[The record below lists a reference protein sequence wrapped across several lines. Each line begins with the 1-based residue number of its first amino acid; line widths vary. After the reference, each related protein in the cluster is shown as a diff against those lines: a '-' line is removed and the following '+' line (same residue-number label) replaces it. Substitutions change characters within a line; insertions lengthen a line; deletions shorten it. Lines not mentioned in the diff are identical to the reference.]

1 MISFRII
8 SYILGLLTIVI
19 GCFLLVPIFISWIH
33 NEIDLI
39 SNIYSFFAIIF
50 IGCFLS
56 IPHMGINE
64 KLNNKDVYLLITL
77 IWIFVP
83 VIGSIPFF
91 MNNDINVSII
101 DGFFESFSGVTT
113 TGATIFTNLDTMP
126 KGILMWRSI
135 LQWLGGVGI
144 IVMVSGVVGAMSNG
158 GMQLMKLEFDPS
170 IEKQLPKASQM
181 ARFIFMVYF
190 LLTFILFFL
199 YFVNGMSGFDAIN
212 HAMTTMATGGY
223 STHDESLGYFKNSN
237 ILIISNIFMV
247 ISSLPFLIVFGLLL
261 NKPTAIFKDAQVKL
275 FLLILIVAIII
286 GVILNADYYPSLKN
300 NIIQTSF
307 NITSM
312 MTGTG
317 YASADFN
324 LWGVEFVPLILLL
337 MFFGGCNGSTTC
349 GLKMFRLSIFIS
361 SFTNSIKQLINPHG
375 YFNTNINHRNVD
387 DKKTIEILTYIYLFV
402 IIFFILTFLFTLT
415 GSDFLTSI
423 SAAIS
428 SLSCVGPGLGEQIG
442 PSSTYQNM
450 PDSFKSIF
458 ILGMLIGRLEILT
471 LILIC
476 SKTFWSK

>member
-1 MISFRII
+1 M
-8 SYILGLLTIVI
+8 
-19 GCFLLVPIFISWIH
+19 LVPIFISWIH
-33 NEIDLI
+33 QEADLY
-39 SNIYSFFAIIF
+39 SNIYSFFTIIF

-56 IPHMGINE
+56 IPHFGINE
-64 KLNNKDVYLLITL
+64 KLNNKDVYLLIAL
-77 IWIFVP
+77 IWLFVP
-83 VIGSIPFF
+83 IVGSIPFF
-91 MNNDINVSII
+91 MNENLNISLI
-101 DGFFESFSGVTT
+101 DGLFESFSGVTT

-144 IVMVSGVVGAMSNG
+144 IVMVSGVIGAMSNG

-181 ARFIFMVYF
+181 ARFIFFVYA
-190 LLTFILFFL
+190 LLTFVLFLL

-223 STHDESLGYFKNSN
+223 STHDASLGYFNNTN
-237 ILIISNIFMV
+237 ILIISNVFMI

-261 NKPTAIFKDAQVKL
+261 NKPLAIFKDAQVKL
-275 FLLILIVAIII
+275 FLLILFFAIII
-286 GVILNADYYPSLKN
+286 GVILNIDYYSSIKT
-300 NIIQTSF
+300 NIIHTSF

-317 YASADFN
+317 YASTDFN
-324 LWGVEFVPLILLL
+324 LWGGEFVTLILLL

-361 SFTNSIKQLINPHG
+361 TFSNTIKQLINPHG
-375 YFNTNINHRNVD
+375 YFNTNVNSRIVD
-387 DKKTIEILTYIYLFV
+387 DKKTIEILSYIYLFV
-402 IIFFILTFLFTLT
+402 LIFFILTFLFSLT
-415 GSDFLTSI
+415 GSDLLTSI

-428 SLSCVGPGLGEQIG
+428 SLSCVGPGLGDEIG

-450 PDSFKSIF
+450 SDGFKAIF